1 MVQMGGP
8 EAKGPETFYYCHAY
22 SVTYDSKTM
31 YSADLFIF
39 FRLDLLLLLLVLL
52 VLLLCVCVLI
62 Y

>member
-1 MVQMGGP
+1 MGLHWIEWLRRYLVQGLIVTMVQMGGP

-39 FRLDLLLLLLVLL
+39 LD
-52 VLLLCVCVLI
+52 
-62 Y
+62 